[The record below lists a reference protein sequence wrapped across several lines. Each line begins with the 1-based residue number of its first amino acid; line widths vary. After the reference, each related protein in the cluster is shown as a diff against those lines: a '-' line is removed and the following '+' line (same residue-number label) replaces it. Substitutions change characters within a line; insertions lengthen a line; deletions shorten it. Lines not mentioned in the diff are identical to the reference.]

1 MKMKQVRAGEVT
13 VDVCKDC
20 DAFWID
26 MEEIRAYVEATDPD
40 AEFIPT
46 DDEFKEHTSNL
57 EEECACCGIM
67 SLERGVAGRSEFRR
81 CTWCGG
87 IFIFKADL
95 DRFRARWSGRTTKRP
110 GLDAL
115 RQIAGDCRCL
125 ARADGEVA
133 LILGSNP
140 FS

>member
-1 MKMKQVRAGEVT
+1 MRQVRAGDVT

-20 DAFWID
+20 DAFWFD
-26 MEEIRAYVEATDPD
+26 MEEIRAYVETADPD

-57 EEECACCGIM
+57 EEECSCCGNM
-67 SLERGVAGRSEFRR
+67 SMERGVAGRSEFRR

-95 DRFRARWSGRTTKRP
+95 DRFE
-110 GLDAL
+110 L
-115 RQIAGDCRCL
+115 
-125 ARADGEVA
+125 DGEDTRPDDEGWTLFGFLREVA
-133 LILGSNP
+133 VKGLSHALKIDRG
-140 FS
+140 

>member
-1 MKMKQVRAGEVT
+1 MEMRQVRAGDVT

-20 DAFWID
+20 DAFWFD

-57 EEECACCGIM
+57 EEECVCCGNM
-67 SLERGVAGRSEFRR
+67 SMERGVAGRSEFRR

-95 DRFRARWSGRTTKRP
+95 DRFE
-110 GLDAL
+110 L
-115 RQIAGDCRCL
+115 
-125 ARADGEVA
+125 DGEDTRLDDERWA
-133 LILGSNP
+133 LFGFLREVSVKGLSHALKIDRG
-140 FS
+140 

>member
-1 MKMKQVRAGEVT
+1 MEMRQVRAGDVT

-20 DAFWID
+20 DAFWFD

-57 EEECACCGIM
+57 EEECACCGNM
-67 SLERGVAGRSEFRR
+67 SMERGVAGRSEFRR

-95 DRFRARWSGRTTKRP
+95 DRFELD
-110 GLDAL
+110 GLDERPSDQVWMLFVKL
-115 RQIAGDCRCL
+115 REIA
-125 ARADGEVA
+125 VA
-133 LILGSNP
+133 VSRRMVKVP
-140 FS
+140 